1 MKSIPPDELIH
12 IIQHWINQDW
22 PLTEE
27 QAKQA
32 CRDLGWI
39 ENEGGDFDTPYN
51 FEFSYVFLTINE
63 GVGELLGVDFWISD
77 TMRENTRERDMLL
90 NDTFIQYI
98 SAFKELWG
106 KPEISRAKY
115 QQAS

>member
-63 GVGELLGVDFWISD
+63 GVVRKVWVPC
-77 TMRENTRERDMLL
+77 
-90 NDTFIQYI
+90 TFYE
-98 SAFKELWG
+98 A
-106 KPEISRAKY
+106 
-115 QQAS
+115 